1 MNGAALESTARPTG
15 RSAATRPLPAP
26 EGEGSLNG
34 AVHGV
39 WREIRAIV
47 REHAV
52 LGVLEAQRAGLQLAY
67 VLAAVLVVSVLG
79 VTAWLAI
86 VAAIVAWIARESVSW
101 PLAFLIAAGLNLVA
115 GVIVAWWGKQQF
127 TEPPF
132 AATLRQLSADRH
144 DINMGTT
151 HAQADRH

>member
-1 MNGAALESTARPTG
+1 MAGATLDTAVRTTNRPGT
-15 RSAATRPLPAP
+15 APLPAP
-26 EGEGSLNG
+26 DGEGSLNR
-34 AVHGV
+34 AVQGV
-39 WREIRAIV
+39 WHEMRAIV

-86 VAAIVAWIARESVSW
+86 VSAIVAWLARESVSW
-101 PLAFLIAAGLNLVA
+101 PLVFLAAAALNIVA
-115 GVIVAWWGKQQF
+115 AVAVAWWGKRQI
-127 TEPPF
+127 TEMPF

-144 DINMGTT
+144 DITMGTT
-151 HAQADRH
+151 HAQTQRH